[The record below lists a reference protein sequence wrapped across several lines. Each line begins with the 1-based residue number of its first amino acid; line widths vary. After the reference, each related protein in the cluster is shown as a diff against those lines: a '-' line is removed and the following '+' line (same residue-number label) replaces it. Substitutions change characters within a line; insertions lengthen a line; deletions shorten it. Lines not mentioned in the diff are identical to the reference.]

1 MGTLK
6 AILTALR
13 RERARLFAQH
23 APTSMAVFGS
33 TAWGR
38 TGLIATWTSWWS
50 SIPASLFEP
59 KSCAYLLSMREF
71 ATIGVR

>member
-33 TAWGR
+33 TAQGENR
-38 TGLIATWTSWWS
+38 PDSDVDILVEFDTSQ
-50 SIPASLFEP
+50 PL
-59 KSCAYLLSMREF
+59 
-71 ATIGVR
+71 